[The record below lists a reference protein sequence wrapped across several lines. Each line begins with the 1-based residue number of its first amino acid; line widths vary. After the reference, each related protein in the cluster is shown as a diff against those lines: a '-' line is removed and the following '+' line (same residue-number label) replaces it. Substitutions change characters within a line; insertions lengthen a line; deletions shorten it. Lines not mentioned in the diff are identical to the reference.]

1 MINEEQFVKV
11 PMWILKISQVNGHKF
26 TDSAKNLYCYLKGFD
41 RAFPSY
47 AKIGD
52 VFGITPRAAE
62 ERVKKL
68 LEMGLI
74 IKDARPGSSNVY
86 QVVDIP
92 QEEARQEA
100 QTQQE
105 ATVKAVPEQ
114 LPPTEWKMFKK
125 WYSPSGNEYT
135 ATLPA
140 VEIYSYIAGFN
151 EQGQE
156 CYATQKTLANIGM
169 VSDRQVRNI
178 INMFVDMGV
187 LSVETRHGQT
197 SLYKALPFTEMNVKK
212 QKRVK
217 EIPYTENQQSNWCFY
232 IQKLV
237 SPFYTCLK
245 AGITVDIDR
254 RIKEQSKNSMFKH
267 YLLDSFSGD
276 YATIF
281 ALEKEV
287 KKCFNRSLCL
297 KEWLPDGYTETYN
310 LEDYENIK
318 NFVSEKLIKE

>member
-100 QTQQE
+100 KTQQE
-105 ATVKAVPEQ
+105 ATVKAVPDQ
-114 LPPTEWKMFKK
+114 LPPTEDNKQ
-125 WYSPSGNEYT
+125 PSFDVLDDDWDAPLPWETEETPVSSNEKV
-135 ATLPA
+135 AND
-140 VEIYSYIAGFN
+140 N
-151 EQGQE
+151 EEDVLENFASLIIQ
-156 CYATQKTLANIGM
+156 QKN
-169 VSDRQVRNI
+169 
-178 INMFVDMGV
+178 
-187 LSVETRHGQT
+187 TRTGGASFIEFAT
-197 SLYKALPFTEMNVKK
+197 SLAYKH
-212 QKRVK
+212 
-217 EIPYTENQQSNWCFY
+217 
-232 IQKLV
+232 
-237 SPFYTCLK
+237 
-245 AGITVDIDR
+245 
-254 RIKEQSKNSMFKH
+254 RIKLPNGIEAYFAKKH
-267 YLLDSFSGD
+267 PKVY
-276 YATIF
+276 
-281 ALEKEV
+281 
-287 KKCFNRSLCL
+287 
-297 KEWLPDGYTETYN
+297 
-310 LEDYENIK
+310 EDFDIP
-318 NFVSEKLIKE
+318 F